1 MRSPLL
7 VCLLLLAAL
16 APAQIKIATHA
27 ERSAVNTLVTGPQAE
42 ARQDSAINALRWRLV
57 GPFRGGRSVAVAG
70 SQARKDEYYF
80 GATGGGLWKT
90 TDSGQN
96 WENVSDGFFGTS
108 SVGAIAVSPSN
119 PDIVYV
125 GMGERSI
132 RGNISYGDGM
142 YKSTDAGK
150 TWTHIGLRD
159 SQMIARVRVHPTN
172 PDIVYVAALG
182 HIFGPNEERGVF
194 KSTDGGAT
202 WSRILFESNRAGAVD
217 LSMDAKNPDV
227 LYAATWEAWR
237 TPYTLNSGGPGSKL
251 WKTTDAGK
259 TWTDLSRNPGMPTGT
274 LGKIGVSVSPADPNR
289 VYALVEA
296 LEGGLFVSDDAGATW
311 RLVNDN
317 RNFRQRAWYY
327 TYVHAGPTDKDQV
340 YVLNVGFHRSN
351 DGGKTFTGISVPHVD
366 NHDLWIAPDDPQR
379 MINSNDGGANVST
392 NGGRTWSHQNYPTA
406 QFYHVT
412 TDNHFPYRIY
422 GAQQDNSTVRI
433 ASRTQG
439 GGITSRDWEGT
450 AGGESGYLAPKPDD
464 PEIVFGGSYGGYLQM
479 LNHRTRQSRN
489 VSVWPD
495 NPMGHGAESLT
506 HRIQWTFPIVF
517 SPHDPN
523 TIYTTSQHL
532 FKTTNMGETWKIIS
546 PDLTR
551 NDRRTMGPSGG
562 PITKDNTSVEYYGTI
577 FTVAESPLRPG
588 LIWCGSDDGLI
599 HVSSDAGGSWQNVTP
614 PQLPGRDLQWPM
626 ISLIEASPHSPAV
639 AYAAVTNYKNNDHTP
654 YIYRTSDFGR
664 SWTLITNGI
673 PVGAYVRAVR
683 EDPVRAGLLYAG
695 TETGVYVSFDNG
707 SSWRPLQLNL
717 PNSPIHNLVVK
728 EDDLVVATH
737 GRSFWVLDDIT
748 PLREAWLVREDQPY
762 LFQPRDS
769 YRVNWGGGGRRSG
782 AGSEPSGDNPPSGIT
797 VSYFLPQEVE
807 GLRFEFVDPSGE
819 VVATRDGAKTAG
831 THRFSTNL
839 QYPGFRSFPGM
850 IMWAAGSR
858 PIPAPPGL
866 YTVRMRSGDQILHSR
881 QVRLLPDPRSEAT
894 EADLIAQAEFA
905 RRISERVN
913 DANDAVV
920 LIREVK
926 RQVDE
931 RIASDPQVRR
941 EGEALKDRLSAIEE
955 EIYQVRNRSG
965 QDPLNFPIKLNNRI
979 AALLGVVLSGNY
991 RPTDQSYE
999 VFAQLSQELQVQ
1011 LDRLEGVWLHDLR
1024 GFNALLERRKLQPV
1038 TPQVRATPPAS
1049 STRGGDETGAA

>member
-1 MRSPLL
+1 MRCRFLL
-7 VCLLLLAAL
+7 PLLLLVAPVAQAKVPATVPSTSEL
-16 APAQIKIATHA
+16 ANSQKGEQI
-27 ERSAVNTLVTGPQAE
+27 
-42 ARQDSAINALRWRLV
+42 AIDGLRWRLV

-70 SQARKDEYYF
+70 SQARRDEYYF

-150 TWTHIGLRD
+150 TWKHIGLRD

-194 KSTDGGAT
+194 KSTDGGTT
-202 WSRILFESNRAGAVD
+202 WTRILFESNRAGAID

-237 TPYTLNSGGPGSKL
+237 TPFTLNSGGPGSKI
-251 WKTTDAGK
+251 WKSTDAGR
-259 TWTDLSRNPGMPTGT
+259 TWTDLSRNPGLPKGT

-296 LEGGLFVSDDAGATW
+296 LEGGLFVSDDAGKTW

-340 YVLNVGFHRSN
+340 YILNVQFSRSN
-351 DGGKTFTGISVPHVD
+351 DGGKTFTNISVPHVD
-366 NHDLWIAPDDPQR
+366 NHDLWIAPDDPER

-412 TDNHFPYRIY
+412 TDNFFPYRIY

-433 ASRTQG
+433 ASRAP
-439 GGITSRDWEGT
+439 GGIGTRDWEST

-489 VSVWPD
+489 VNVWPD
-495 NPMGHGAESLT
+495 NPMGHGADSLT
-506 HRIQWTFPIVF
+506 HRVQWTFPIVF
-517 SPHDPN
+517 SPHNPN
-523 TIYTTSQHL
+523 LIYTTSQHL

-599 HVSSDAGGSWQNVTP
+599 HVSHDAGGSWQNVTP

-626 ISLIEASPHSPAV
+626 ISLIEASPHSAGV

-664 SWTLITNGI
+664 TWTLITNGI

-683 EDPVRAGLLYAG
+683 EDPVRPGLLYAG
-695 TETGVYVSFDNG
+695 TETGIYVSFDNG
-707 SSWRPLQLNL
+707 SNWRSLQLNL
-717 PNSPIHNLVVK
+717 PNSPIHNLVIK

-748 PLREAWLVREDQPY
+748 PLREAHLAAPDQPH
-762 LFQPRDS
+762 LFQPKDA
-769 YRVNWGGGGRRSG
+769 YRVTWGGGGGRRGG
-782 AGSEPSGDNPPSGIT
+782 AEPTAENPPSGVVVT
-797 VSYFLPQEVE
+797 YHLPKDADAV
-807 GLRFEFVDPSGE
+807 RFEFVDANGE
-819 VVATRDGAKTAG
+819 VVASREGAKTAG

-839 QYPGFRSFPGM
+839 QYAGFRSFPGM
-850 IMWAAGSR
+850 IMWAAGPR
-858 PIPAPPGL
+858 PIPAPPGM
-866 YTVRMRSGDQILHSR
+866 YTVRMRSGDIELASR
-881 QVRLLPDPRSEAT
+881 QFRLLPDPRSEAT

-905 RRISERVN
+905 RRISDRVN

-920 LIREVK
+920 KIRRYK
-926 RQVDE
+926 TQIDE
-931 RIASDPQVRR
+931 RVKASPDLRK
-941 EGEALKDRLSAIEE
+941 EADALTAKLSAVEE

-999 VFAQLSQELQVQ
+999 VFAQLSSLLQVE
-1011 LDRLEGVWLHDLR
+1011 LNRLAEV
-1024 GFNALLERRKLQPV
+1024 ERRELATFNSKLKAKGLKPV
-1038 TPQVRATPPAS
+1038 
-1049 STRGGDETGAA
+1049 E